1 MKRKTMGWLIVF
13 LLFIVYMLNY
23 MDRSALS
30 ITAPL
35 IEKELGFN
43 AAEMGMIF
51 SAFFIGYALFN
62 FIGGWASDKV
72 GPKTVFLIAALLW
85 SVFCGLTGLVTGLWT
100 MLIVRVLFGMAE
112 GPVSAAGNKIINNW
126 ISRKESATAIG
137 IFSAGSPLGGAVS
150 GPIVGLLALSLGWR
164 PAFGI
169 IFLFG
174 LVWVL
179 LWYFIVSDKP
189 TMSKRLA
196 PEERIDF
203 ENHEDVILSDD
214 GRATPSLGYYMKQ
227 PMVWATTLAFFSYNY
242 ILFFF
247 LTWFPSYLNHSLH
260 LDIKEISIATVIP
273 WVIGAIGMVLGGVC
287 SDVIYRITGNAL
299 LSRRLILG
307 VCLAGAA
314 VCVAVSGTVSTIGSA
329 IVEERLR
336 YAQKLGVPYVL
347 NAADDQ
353 VIDAIKNITHGTMAQ
368 VVIEAS
374 GANSAIR
381 NTLDLA
387 SFAGRISFTGWPK
400 QETSLPT
407 NLITYKELDLR
418 GSRTSAGEFDE
429 ALRML
434 STLEINPQDVVSKV
448 VNLDEIPDAV
458 KELDRYP
465 ERYLKINAVFH

>member
-203 ENHEDVILSDD
+203 EI
-214 GRATPSLGYYMKQ
+214 
-227 PMVWATTLAFFSYNY
+227 SYNY

-329 IVEERLR
+329 ITLMSVSLFLL
-336 YAQKLGVPYVL
+336 YLTGPIYWA
-347 NAADDQ
+347 
-353 VIDAIKNITHGTMAQ
+353 VI
-368 VVIEAS
+368 
-374 GANSAIR
+374 
-381 NTLDLA
+381 
-387 SFAGRISFTGWPK
+387 
-400 QETSLPT
+400 
-407 NLITYKELDLR
+407 
-418 GSRTSAGEFDE
+418 
-429 ALRML
+429 
-434 STLEINPQDVVSKV
+434 QDVVHKDKVGSVGGAMHGLANISGIIGPLVTGFIVQFSGKYDYAFYLAGAIAIVSSLLVFVFVKSKGFKANESQSCV
-448 VNLDEIPDAV
+448 
-458 KELDRYP
+458 
-465 ERYLKINAVFH
+465 H

>member
-1 MKRKTMGWLIVF
+1 M
-13 LLFIVYMLNY
+13 
-23 MDRSALS
+23 
-30 ITAPL
+30 
-35 IEKELGFN
+35 
-43 AAEMGMIF
+43 
-51 SAFFIGYALFN
+51 
-62 FIGGWASDKV
+62 
-72 GPKTVFLIAALLW
+72 
-85 SVFCGLTGLVTGLWT
+85 
-100 MLIVRVLFGMAE
+100 
-112 GPVSAAGNKIINNW
+112 
-126 ISRKESATAIG
+126 
-137 IFSAGSPLGGAVS
+137 S

-196 PEERIDF
+196 PKNALILK
-203 ENHEDVILSDD
+203 NHEDVILSDD

-273 WVIGAIGMVLGGVC
+273 LGSSAPFGMVLGGVC

-329 IVEERLR
+329 ITLMSVSLFLL
-336 YAQKLGVPYVL
+336 YLTGQFIGA
-347 NAADDQ
+347 
-353 VIDAIKNITHGTMAQ
+353 VI
-368 VVIEAS
+368 
-374 GANSAIR
+374 
-381 NTLDLA
+381 
-387 SFAGRISFTGWPK
+387 
-400 QETSLPT
+400 
-407 NLITYKELDLR
+407 
-418 GSRTSAGEFDE
+418 
-429 ALRML
+429 
-434 STLEINPQDVVSKV
+434 QDVVS
-448 VNLDEIPDAV
+448 
-458 KELDRYP
+458 
-465 ERYLKINAVFH
+465 

>member
-1 MKRKTMGWLIVF
+1 
-13 LLFIVYMLNY
+13 
-23 MDRSALS
+23 
-30 ITAPL
+30 
-35 IEKELGFN
+35 
-43 AAEMGMIF
+43 
-51 SAFFIGYALFN
+51 
-62 FIGGWASDKV
+62 
-72 GPKTVFLIAALLW
+72 W

-329 IVEERLR
+329 ITLMSVSLFLL
-336 YAQKLGVPYVL
+336 YLTGPIYWA
-347 NAADDQ
+347 
-353 VIDAIKNITHGTMAQ
+353 VI
-368 VVIEAS
+368 
-374 GANSAIR
+374 
-381 NTLDLA
+381 
-387 SFAGRISFTGWPK
+387 
-400 QETSLPT
+400 
-407 NLITYKELDLR
+407 
-418 GSRTSAGEFDE
+418 
-429 ALRML
+429 
-434 STLEINPQDVVSKV
+434 QDVVHKDKVGSVGGAMHGLANISGIIGPLVTGFIVQFSGKYDYAFYLAGAIAIVSSLLVFVFVKSKGFKANESQSCV
-448 VNLDEIPDAV
+448 
-458 KELDRYP
+458 
-465 ERYLKINAVFH
+465 H

>member
-72 GPKTVFLIAALLW
+72 GPKTVFSSQRYYGLYLW
-85 SVFCGLTGLVTGLWT
+85 LNWFSHR
-100 MLIVRVLFGMAE
+100 IVDNAYRARSFGMAE

-329 IVEERLR
+329 ITLMSVSLFLL
-336 YAQKLGVPYVL
+336 YLTGPIYWA
-347 NAADDQ
+347 
-353 VIDAIKNITHGTMAQ
+353 VI
-368 VVIEAS
+368 
-374 GANSAIR
+374 
-381 NTLDLA
+381 
-387 SFAGRISFTGWPK
+387 
-400 QETSLPT
+400 
-407 NLITYKELDLR
+407 
-418 GSRTSAGEFDE
+418 
-429 ALRML
+429 
-434 STLEINPQDVVSKV
+434 QDVVHKDKVGSVGGAMHGLANISGIIGPLVTGFIVQFSGKYDYAFYLAGAIAIVSSLLVFVFVKSKGFKANESQSCV
-448 VNLDEIPDAV
+448 
-458 KELDRYP
+458 
-465 ERYLKINAVFH
+465 H

>member
-1 MKRKTMGWLIVF
+1 MI
-13 LLFIVYMLNY
+13 LF
-23 MDRSALS
+23 
-30 ITAPL
+30 P
-35 IEKELGFN
+35 
-43 AAEMGMIF
+43 
-51 SAFFIGYALFN
+51 
-62 FIGGWASDKV
+62 
-72 GPKTVFLIAALLW
+72 AAL
-85 SVFCGLTGLVTGLWT
+85 TGPSAIPKRTRTISIVHNPVTK
-100 MLIVRVLFGMAE
+100 
-112 GPVSAAGNKIINNW
+112 PV
-126 ISRKESATAIG
+126 
-137 IFSAGSPLGGAVS
+137 
-150 GPIVGLLALSLGWR
+150 WR

-189 TMSKRLA
+189 TMSKHLA

-329 IVEERLR
+329 ITLMSVSLFLL
-336 YAQKLGVPYVL
+336 YLTGPIYWA
-347 NAADDQ
+347 
-353 VIDAIKNITHGTMAQ
+353 VI
-368 VVIEAS
+368 
-374 GANSAIR
+374 
-381 NTLDLA
+381 
-387 SFAGRISFTGWPK
+387 
-400 QETSLPT
+400 
-407 NLITYKELDLR
+407 
-418 GSRTSAGEFDE
+418 
-429 ALRML
+429 
-434 STLEINPQDVVSKV
+434 QDVVHKDKVGSVGGAMHGLANISGIIGPLVTGFIVQFSGKYDYAFYLAGAIAIVSSLLVFVFVKSKGFKANESQSCV
-448 VNLDEIPDAV
+448 
-458 KELDRYP
+458 
-465 ERYLKINAVFH
+465 H

>member
-314 VCVAVSGTVSTIGSA
+314 VCVAVSGTVSTIGS
-329 IVEERLR
+329 
-336 YAQKLGVPYVL
+336 
-347 NAADDQ
+347 
-353 VIDAIKNITHGTMAQ
+353 VITLMSVSLFLLYLTGPIYWA
-368 VVIEAS
+368 VI
-374 GANSAIR
+374 
-381 NTLDLA
+381 
-387 SFAGRISFTGWPK
+387 
-400 QETSLPT
+400 
-407 NLITYKELDLR
+407 
-418 GSRTSAGEFDE
+418 
-429 ALRML
+429 
-434 STLEINPQDVVSKV
+434 QDVVHKDKVGSVGGAMHGLANISGIIGPLVTGFIVQFSGKYDYAFYLAGTIAIVSSLLVFVFVKSKGFKANESQSCV
-448 VNLDEIPDAV
+448 
-458 KELDRYP
+458 
-465 ERYLKINAVFH
+465 H